1 VKNALDT
8 LRDIYSILWVD
19 LRFLSRNWLKTL
31 ATTLVAPILYLLA
44 FGFGLGRGVIIE
56 GYSYLQFVVPGI
68 IALTAMTTSFNA
80 AGMKLH
86 VDRLFYRCFDE
97 ALMSP
102 VSFLSII
109 VGKTLVGVVR
119 GLLST
124 GALLAACFFFS
135 PLPALSTLFWLTLIV
150 TCFTFSFLGVVIAL
164 IAKSHQ
170 DMSVFMSLVILP
182 MSFLSGTFFSLSQ
195 LPEVLKIILSISP
208 LTHASLCLRASALGQ
223 PFPWISF
230 GILSLF
236 GVLFFGLCFFAL
248 RRTNS

>member
-1 VKNALDT
+1 MRDT
-8 LRDIYSILWVD
+8 YSILWVD

-44 FGFGLGRGVIIE
+44 FGYGLGSSVTVE
-56 GYSYLQFVVPGI
+56 GYNYLEFVIPGI

-80 AGMKLH
+80 AGLKLH
-86 VDRLFYRCFDE
+86 VDRLFYKCFDE

-102 VSFLSII
+102 VSPFSII
-109 VGKTLVGVVR
+109 LGKTLIGVVR
-119 GLLST
+119 GVIST
-124 GALLAACFFFS
+124 VALLVACFIFS
-135 PLPALSTLFWLTLIV
+135 PLPSVGFMFWFTLV
-150 TCFTFSFLGVVIAL
+150 ATCFVFSFLGVLVAL

-195 LPEVLKIILSISP
+195 VPYILRVALSFSP

-223 PFPWISF
+223 PYPWLSLV
-230 GILSLF
+230 ILSCF
-236 GVLFFGLCFFAL
+236 GAAFFMLCFAAMN
-248 RRTNS
+248 RTSP